1 MIFAL
6 LLASP
11 DYEGIA
17 LAFLRATGPDL
28 RGCSI
33 QRRSH
38 AIRSGTVEFELIEN
52 NHQPDQRK
60 PYRHFVVD
68 LDLDGRVVWASNYGL
83 VHRRVYRLYDASKKV
98 LTREQAHAALKK
110 WAKKWPAPPGYV
122 ERSFTYADE
131 RGDSWSAYDRN
142 VSGYWLGESVVYSI
156 DTRSG
161 EMSRFGAPKPSRI
174 GVTKLTV
181 SRADAIKVAQA
192 ALGDVERRYGKH
204 YLTSC
209 KVEFERRP
217 DSKPGTSVADLGYTL
232 RFAPFGTSHPTLGYR
247 GATVRVSA
255 DGKLL
260 RPPSVMQ
267 VKGG

>member
-17 LAFLRATGPDL
+17 LAFLRATGADL
-28 RGCSI
+28 RGCSS
-33 QRRSH
+33 QVKPAPARSQL
-38 AIRSGTVEFELIEN
+38 VEVQVIEN
-52 NHQPDQRK
+52 NHQPNPNK
-60 PYRHFVVD
+60 PYRHFVVN
-68 LDLDGRVVWASNYGL
+68 LDRDGRVVWASNSGL
-83 VHRRVYRLYDASKKV
+83 VHRRVYRLYDPSKEV

-122 ERSFTYADE
+122 ERSFTYADD
-131 RGDSWSAYDRN
+131 RGDSNSVYDRI
-142 VSGYWLGESVVYSI
+142 VAGYWLDAAAVYTI

-161 EMSRFGAPKPSRI
+161 EMSRFGGANPTRI
-174 GVTKLTV
+174 GVTKLTAT
-181 SRADAIKVAQA
+181 RADAVKVAQA

-204 YLTSC
+204 YLASC
-209 KVEFERRP
+209 TVEFERRA
-217 DSKPGTSVADLGYTL
+217 DSKPGTFVADLGYTL
-232 RFAPFGTSHPTLGYR
+232 RFAPFGTSHPKLGYC